1 MPVVVFGSRVVG
13 GRIGGN
19 RAGCGAR
26 LTHQVI
32 RTERMCPMSGG
43 VLALLAIAVV
53 IIIAISVMSAAAE
66 RERAGVLRGWAGG
79 RGWGYDRERPELAD
93 RFTGAPFRR
102 APSNARAVHVLSAE
116 HRGHRV
122 LAYEYTYTTCGPDG
136 RSAPSTH
143 RFPVV
148 VVPTP
153 TVPVL
158 QVCAAEAGPDLA
170 GVGRVRVDE
179 PAFDETF
186 EVRCADEVF
195 ARALLDG
202 RVRAWLSGAPEER
215 AGFRFTGEHLVT
227 WGEGRLEGE
236 EAVAMA
242 DRLIDLL
249 EHVPAGVWEGAR
261 P

>member
-1 MPVVVFGSRVVG
+1 
-13 GRIGGN
+13 
-19 RAGCGAR
+19 
-26 LTHQVI
+26 
-32 RTERMCPMSGG
+32 MSGG

-53 IIIAISVMSAAAE
+53 IIIVISVMSAAAE

-79 RGWGYDRERPELAD
+79 RGWGYDRERPELVD
-93 RFTGAPFRR
+93 RFAGAPFRR
-102 APSNARAVHVLSAE
+102 VPSNARAVHVLSAR

-122 LAYEYTYTTCGPDG
+122 LAYEYTYTTCGQDG

-153 TVPVL
+153 CTRVL
-158 QVCAAEAGPDLA
+158 QVRAEAGPALPGA
-170 GVGRVRVDE
+170 GRVRVGGST
-179 PAFDETF
+179 FDEVF
-186 EVRCADEVF
+186 EVRCAEEAF
-195 ARALLDG
+195 ARALLDE
-202 RVRAWLSGAPEER
+202 RVRAWLLEAPEER
-215 AGFRFTGEHLVT
+215 AGFRFTGEFLLT

-249 EHVPAGVWEGAR
+249 ERVPVGVWEGAR

>member
-1 MPVVVFGSRVVG
+1 
-13 GRIGGN
+13 
-19 RAGCGAR
+19 
-26 LTHQVI
+26 
-32 RTERMCPMSGG
+32 MSGG
-43 VLALLAIAVV
+43 VLALLAIAVAL
-53 IIIAISVMSAAAE
+53 IIAISVMSAAGE
-66 RERAGVLRGWAGG
+66 RERAGALRVWVGE

-93 RFTGAPFRR
+93 RFAGAPFRR

-116 HRGHRV
+116 YRGHRV
-122 LAYEYTYTTCGPDG
+122 LAYEYVYTTCGRDG

-153 TVPVL
+153 PTPVL
-158 QVCAAEAGPDLA
+158 QVRTEAGPALP
-170 GVGRVRVDE
+170 GTGRVRVGE

-186 EVRCADEVF
+186 EVRCAEEAF

-215 AGFRFTGEHLVT
+215 AGFRFTGEFLLT

-236 EAVAMA
+236 DAVAMA

>member
-1 MPVVVFGSRVVG
+1 
-13 GRIGGN
+13 
-19 RAGCGAR
+19 
-26 LTHQVI
+26 
-32 RTERMCPMSGG
+32 MSGG
-43 VLALLAIAVV
+43 VLALLAIAVAL
-53 IIIAISVMSAAAE
+53 IIAISVMSAAGE
-66 RERAGVLRGWAGG
+66 RERAGTLRVWVGE

-93 RFTGAPFRR
+93 RFAGAPFRR

-116 HRGHRV
+116 YRGHRV
-122 LAYEYTYTTCGPDG
+122 LAYEYVYTTCGRDG

-153 TVPVL
+153 PTPVL
-158 QVCAAEAGPDLA
+158 QVCAEAGPVLR
-170 GVGRVRVDE
+170 GVDRVRVGE
-179 PAFDETF
+179 CGFDETF

-195 ARALLDG
+195 ARALLDE
-202 RVRAWLSGAPEER
+202 RVRAWLLETPGER
-215 AGFRFTGEHLVT
+215 AGFRFTGEHLLA
-227 WGEGRLEGE
+227 WGEGRLEAE
-236 EAVAMA
+236 AAVAMA

>member
-1 MPVVVFGSRVVG
+1 
-13 GRIGGN
+13 
-19 RAGCGAR
+19 
-26 LTHQVI
+26 
-32 RTERMCPMSGG
+32 MSGG

-93 RFTGAPFRR
+93 RFAGAPFRR

-122 LAYEYTYTTCGPDG
+122 LAYEYTYTTCGQDG

-153 TVPVL
+153 CTPVL
-158 QVCAAEAGPDLA
+158 QVRAVAGPTLPGA
-170 GVGRVRVDE
+170 GRVRVGE
-179 PAFDETF
+179 STFDETF

-195 ARALLDG
+195 ARALLDE
-202 RVRAWLSGAPEER
+202 RVRAWLLEAPGER
-215 AGFRFTGEHLVT
+215 AGFRFTGEYLLT
-227 WGEGRLEGE
+227 WGEGRLEGD

-249 EHVPAGVWEGAR
+249 EHVPIGVWEGTR